1 MTRGNQRDRDRKKTE
16 KAMKGVKSANTM
28 SGTAFARKQED
39 DAAKMRAKQAAADAK
54 RTAEGVVPGKKK
66 K

>member
-1 MTRGNQRDRDRKKTE
+1 MTRGNQRDRDRKKNERDQAKIKT
-16 KAMKGVKSANTM
+16 ANTL
-28 SGTAFARKQED
+28 SGTAFAKKKED

-54 RTAEGVVPGKKK
+54 KAAEGVVSGKKK